1 MYKNRTAYMTNEIEI
16 ASTKKAVQQMLETK
30 AEMEAMIQQ
39 MEIMVEPEAPFK
51 IEADREKVKELLAKT
66 QNDLIG
72 LNKEIAHWQ
81 DWLKQK
87 NG

>member
-1 MYKNRTAYMTNEIEI
+1 MTNEIEI
-16 ASTKKAVQQMLETK
+16 ASTKKAVKQMLDTK
-30 AEMEAMIQQ
+30 AEMESMIQQ
-39 MEIMVEPEAPFK
+39 MEIMVEPEAPFE

-81 DWLKQK
+81 DWLKQQDK
-87 NG
+87 

>member
-1 MYKNRTAYMTNEIEI
+1 MTNEIEI
-16 ASTKKAVQQMLETK
+16 ASTKKAVQQMLDTK
-30 AEMEAMIQQ
+30 AEMESMIQQ
-39 MEIMVEPEAPFK
+39 MEIMVEPEAPFE

-81 DWLKQK
+81 DWLKQQDK
-87 NG
+87 

>member
-1 MYKNRTAYMTNEIEI
+1 MTNEIEI
-16 ASTKKAVQQMLETK
+16 ASTKKAVQQLLEIK
-30 AEMEAMIQQ
+30 AETESMIKQ
-39 MEIMVEPEAPFK
+39 MEIMVEPEAPFE

-81 DWLKQK
+81 DWLKQQDK
-87 NG
+87 

>member
-1 MYKNRTAYMTNEIEI
+1 MTNEIEI
-16 ASTKKAVQQMLETK
+16 ASTKKAVHQMLETK

-39 MEIMVEPEAPFK
+39 MEIMVEPEAPFE

-81 DWLKQK
+81 DWLKQQDK
-87 NG
+87 

>member
-1 MYKNRTAYMTNEIEI
+1 MTNEIEI

-51 IEADREKVKELLAKT
+51 IEADKEKVKELLAKT

-81 DWLKQK
+81 DWLKQQDK
-87 NG
+87 

>member
-1 MYKNRTAYMTNEIEI
+1 MTNEIEK
-16 ASTKKAVQQMLETK
+16 ASTKKAVQQMLDTK

-51 IEADREKVKELLAKT
+51 IEADKEKVKELLAKT

-81 DWLKQK
+81 DWLKQQ

>member
-51 IEADREKVKELLAKT
+51 IEADKEKVKELLAKT

-81 DWLKQK
+81 DWLKQQDK
-87 NG
+87 

>member
-1 MYKNRTAYMTNEIEI
+1 MTNEIEI
-16 ASTKKAVQQMLETK
+16 ASTKKAVKQLLEIK
-30 AEMEAMIQQ
+30 AETEAMIQQ

-51 IEADREKVKELLAKT
+51 IEADKEKVKELLAKT

-81 DWLKQK
+81 DWLGEHDK
-87 NG
+87 